1 MKRVVITG
9 LGAITPLG
17 NDVKTTWDNMLQ
29 GRSGI
34 DLIKSFDTSKH
45 TVKIAGEVKDFQ
57 PETKLDPKAIK
68 RLDRCVQL
76 CLWAALESVAD
87 AQIDFEKYDKTDIGV
102 ILGSGI
108 GGLLTWEEEHTKF
121 MNQGP
126 ARVSPFLIPMM
137 IPDMTSGYVAIH
149 YGLKGPNYTTVSACA
164 SGAHAIGTAF
174 REIKLGNASV
184 VVTGGA
190 EAPVTPFALAGFSNM
205 RALSR
210 RNDEPQ
216 KASRPFDQ
224 ARDGFVMAEGAAVLI
239 LEELEFA
246 KRRGARIYAEIV
258 GFGAT
263 GDGYHITAP
272 SPEGEGA
279 RRSMERAIK
288 EAGCQKEQIDYIN
301 THGTSTELNDK
312 FEAKAIKDLFGTHAA
327 KIMLNST
334 KSMIGHTLG
343 AAGAI
348 ESVVT
353 ALSIYEQILHPSI
366 NLENPDPECEG
377 LNFVVNEARKTK
389 IDYALSNSLGFGGHN
404 ATICFKRYTE

>member
-9 LGAITPLG
+9 LGVITPLG
-17 NDVKTTWDNMLQ
+17 NDLRSTWNNMLQ
-29 GRSGI
+29 GKSGI
-34 DLIKSFDTSKH
+34 GLIKSFDTSKH
-45 TVKIAGEVKDFQ
+45 TVKIAGEVKDFN

-76 CLWAALESVAD
+76 CLWAALEAVAD

-102 ILGSGI
+102 IIGSGI
-108 GGLLTWEEEHTKF
+108 GGLLTWEDEHIKY

-126 ARVSPFLIPMM
+126 GRVSPFLIPMM

-184 VVTGGA
+184 VITGGA

-210 RNDEPQ
+210 RNDEPE

-246 KRRGARIYAEIV
+246 RKRGAKIYAEIV

-301 THGTSTELNDK
+301 THGTSTDLNDK
-312 FEAKAIKDLFGTHAA
+312 FEARAIKDLFGPHAP
-327 KIMLNST
+327 KIYLNST

-348 ESVVT
+348 EAVVT
-353 ALSIYEQILHPSI
+353 VLSIYEQILHPSV

-377 LNFVVNEARKTK
+377 LNFVLKESKKAK

-404 ATICFKRYTE
+404 ATLCFKRFTE

>member
-9 LGAITPLG
+9 IGAITPLG
-17 NDVKTTWDNMLQ
+17 NDVQTTWASMLQ
-29 GRSGI
+29 GKSGI

-45 TVKIAGEVKDFQ
+45 TVKIAGEVKNFQ
-57 PETKLDPKAIK
+57 PETKVDPKMIK

-76 CLWAALESVAD
+76 SIWATIEAVAD
-87 AQIDFEKYDKTDIGV
+87 AGIDFEKYDKTDIGV
-102 ILGSGI
+102 IIGSGI

-126 ARVSPFLIPMM
+126 GRVSPFLIPMM

-174 REIKLGNASV
+174 REIKMGNASV
-184 VVTGGA
+184 IVTGGA

-210 RNDEPQ
+210 RNEDPQ

-224 ARDGFVMAEGAAVLI
+224 ERDGFVMAEGAATLI

-246 KRRGARIYAEIV
+246 RKRGAKIYAEIV

-279 RRSMERAIK
+279 RRAMELAIK
-288 EAGCQKEQIDYIN
+288 EAGCQREAIDYIN
-301 THGTSTELNDK
+301 THGTSTDLNDK
-312 FEAKAIKDLFGTHAA
+312 FEAKAIKDLFGEHAP
-327 KIMLNST
+327 KIALNST

-348 ESVVT
+348 EAVVT
-353 ALSIYEQILHPSI
+353 ILSIKEQVIHPSV
-366 NLENPDPECEG
+366 NLENPDPECAG
-377 LNFVVNEARKTK
+377 LNFALNEARKIK

-404 ATICFKRYTE
+404 ASLCFRRFTE

>member
-9 LGAITPLG
+9 IGAITPLG
-17 NDVKTTWDNMLQ
+17 NDVQTTWTNMLQ
-29 GRSGI
+29 GKSGI

-45 TVKIAGEVKDFQ
+45 TVKIAGEIKDFN
-57 PETKLDPKAIK
+57 PETKIDPKTAK

-76 CLWAALESVAD
+76 SVWSTIEAVND
-87 AQIDFEKYDKTDIGV
+87 ARIDFEKYDKTDIGV
-102 ILGSGI
+102 IIGSGI
-108 GGLLTWEEEHTKF
+108 GGLLTWEEEHTRF

-184 VVTGGA
+184 IITGGA

-224 ARDGFVMAEGAAVLI
+224 ARDGFVMAEGSATLI

-246 KRRGARIYAEIV
+246 KKRGAKIYAEIV

-279 RRSMERAIK
+279 RRAMERAIR
-288 EAGCQKEQIDYIN
+288 EAGCNKEQIDYIN

-312 FEAKAIKDLFGTHAA
+312 FEARAIKDLFGEHAR
-327 KIMLNST
+327 KIALNST

-348 ESVVT
+348 EAVVT
-353 ALSIYEQILHPSI
+353 ILSIKHQILHPSL

-377 LNFVVNEARKTK
+377 LEFVVNESKQK
-389 IDYALSNSLGFGGHN
+389 EIDYALSNSLGFGGHN
-404 ATICFKRYTE
+404 ATLCFKRFVE

>member
-17 NDVKTTWDNMLQ
+17 NDVPTTWDNMLK
-29 GRSGI
+29 GISGI

-45 TVKIAGEVKDFQ
+45 GVKIAGEVKDFH
-57 PETKLDPKAIK
+57 PELKLDPKTVK

-76 CLWAALESVAD
+76 CLWATLEAVAD
-87 AQIDFEKYDKTDIGV
+87 SHIDFEKYDKTDIGV
-102 ILGSGI
+102 IIGSGI
-108 GGLLTWEEEHTKF
+108 GGLLTWEDEHIKF

-126 ARVSPFLIPMM
+126 SRVSPFLIPMM

-184 VVTGGA
+184 IITGGA

-216 KASRPFDQ
+216 KASRPFDRE
-224 ARDGFVMAEGAAVLI
+224 RDGFVMAEGAATLI

-246 KRRGARIYAEIV
+246 RNRGARIYAEIV

-288 EAGCQKEQIDYIN
+288 EAGCKKEEIDYIN
-301 THGTSTELNDK
+301 THGTSTDLNDK
-312 FEAKAIKDLFGTHAA
+312 FEARAIKDLFGSHSS
-327 KIMLNST
+327 KIALNST

-348 ESVVT
+348 EAIVT
-353 ALSIYEQILHPSI
+353 ILSIKEQILHPSI

-377 LNFVVNEARKTK
+377 LNFVVKEAKRMQ
-389 IDYALSNSLGFGGHN
+389 INYALSNSLGFGGHN
-404 ATICFKRYTE
+404 ATLCFKRFAE

>member
-9 LGAITPLG
+9 LGAVTPLG
-17 NDVKTTWDNMLQ
+17 NDVPTTWRNMLQ
-29 GRSGI
+29 GKSGI

-45 TVKIAGEVKDFQ
+45 TVKIAGEVKDFH

-76 CLWAALESVAD
+76 CLWATLEAVAD

-102 ILGSGI
+102 IIGSGI
-108 GGLLTWEEEHTKF
+108 GGLLTWEDEHVKF
-121 MNQGP
+121 LNQGP

-164 SGAHAIGTAF
+164 SGAHAIGVAF

-184 VVTGGA
+184 IITGGA

-224 ARDGFVMAEGAAVLI
+224 DRDGFVMAEGAAILI

-246 KRRGARIYAEIV
+246 KKRGAKIYAEVV

-279 RRSMERAIK
+279 RRAMERAIK
-288 EAGCQKEQIDYIN
+288 EAGCPREAIDYIN
-301 THGTSTELNDK
+301 THGTSTDLNDK
-312 FEAKAIKDLFGTHAA
+312 FEARAIKDLFGAHAKNIA
-327 KIMLNST
+327 LNST

-348 ESVVT
+348 EAVVT
-353 ALSIYEQILHPSI
+353 ALSLYEQILHPSV

-377 LNFVVNEARKTK
+377 LNFVLKDAKKTK
-389 IDYALSNSLGFGGHN
+389 IEYALSNSLGFGGHN
-404 ATICFKRYTE
+404 ATLCFKRYEE

>member
-9 LGAITPLG
+9 IGAITPLG
-17 NDVKTTWDNMLQ
+17 NDVQTTWTGILQ
-29 GRSGI
+29 GKSGI

-45 TVKIAGEVKDFQ
+45 TVKIAGEVKNFQ
-57 PETKLDPKAIK
+57 PETKVDPKMIK

-76 CLWAALESVAD
+76 SIWATIEAVAD
-87 AQIDFEKYDKTDIGV
+87 AGIDFEKYDKTDIGV
-102 ILGSGI
+102 IIGSGI

-126 ARVSPFLIPMM
+126 SRVSPFLIPMM

-164 SGAHAIGTAF
+164 SGAHAIGVAF

-184 VVTGGA
+184 IVTGGA
-190 EAPVTPFALAGFSNM
+190 EAPLTPFALAGFSNM

-210 RNDEPQ
+210 RNEEPQ

-224 ARDGFVMAEGAAVLI
+224 ERDGFVMAEGAAILI

-246 KRRGARIYAEIV
+246 KKRGAKIYAEIV

-279 RRSMERAIK
+279 RRAMERAIK
-288 EAGCQKEQIDYIN
+288 EAGCQKEEIDYIN
-301 THGTSTELNDK
+301 THGTSTDLNDK
-312 FEAKAIKDLFGTHAA
+312 FEAKAIKDLFGEHAP
-327 KIMLNST
+327 KIALNST

-348 ESVVT
+348 EAVVT
-353 ALSIYEQILHPSI
+353 ILSIKEQVIHPSI
-366 NLENPDPECEG
+366 NLENPDPECAG
-377 LNFVVNEARKTK
+377 LNFALNGARKIK

-404 ATICFKRYTE
+404 TSLCFKRFAE

>member
-9 LGAITPLG
+9 IGAITPLG
-17 NDVKTTWDNMLQ
+17 NDVQTTWTNMLRGQ
-29 GRSGI
+29 SGI
-34 DLIKSFDTSKH
+34 DLIKSFDTSRH
-45 TVKIAGEVKDFQ
+45 TVKIAGEVNNFQ
-57 PETKLDPKAIK
+57 PETKIDPKMIK

-76 CLWAALESVAD
+76 SIWATIEAVAD
-87 AQIDFEKYDKTDIGV
+87 AGIDFEKYDKTDIGV
-102 ILGSGI
+102 IIGSGI

-126 ARVSPFLIPMM
+126 SRVSPFLIPMM

-184 VVTGGA
+184 IITGGA

-210 RNDEPQ
+210 RNEEPQ

-224 ARDGFVMAEGAAVLI
+224 ARDGFVMAEGAATLV

-246 KRRGARIYAEIV
+246 LKRGAKIYAEIV

-272 SPEGEGA
+272 SPDGEGA
-279 RRSMERAIK
+279 RRAMERAIR
-288 EAGCQKEQIDYIN
+288 EAGCKKEEIDYIN
-301 THGTSTELNDK
+301 THGTSTDLNDK
-312 FEAKAIKDLFGTHAA
+312 FEAKAIKDLFGDHAP
-327 KIMLNST
+327 KIALNST

-348 ESVVT
+348 EAVVT
-353 ALSIYEQILHPSI
+353 ILSIKEQITHPSV
-366 NLENPDPECEG
+366 NLENPDPECAG
-377 LNFVVNEARKTK
+377 LNFVLNDARKIK
-389 IDYALSNSLGFGGHN
+389 VDYALSNSLGFGGHN
-404 ATICFKRYTE
+404 VSLCFRRFTE

>member
-9 LGAITPLG
+9 IGAITPLG
-17 NDVKTTWDNMLQ
+17 NDVQTTWANMLQ
-29 GRSGI
+29 GKSGI
-34 DLIKSFDTSKH
+34 DLIKSFDTSRH

-57 PETKLDPKAIK
+57 PETKVDPKVIK

-76 CLWAALESVAD
+76 CIWATIEAVAD
-87 AQIDFEKYDKTDIGV
+87 AKIEFEKYDKTDIGV
-102 ILGSGI
+102 IIGSGI
-108 GGLLTWEEEHTKF
+108 GGLLTWEEEHIKF

-164 SGAHAIGTAF
+164 SGAHAIGNAF
-174 REIKLGNASV
+174 REIKLGNASAIV
-184 VVTGGA
+184 SGGA

-210 RNDEPQ
+210 RNEEPER
-216 KASRPFDQ
+216 ASRPFDQ
-224 ARDGFVMAEGAAVLI
+224 ARDGFVMAEGAATLI

-246 KRRGARIYAEIV
+246 KKRGAKIYAEIV

-279 RRSMERAIK
+279 RRAMERAIK

-301 THGTSTELNDK
+301 THGTSTDLNDK
-312 FEAKAIKDLFGTHAA
+312 FEAKAIKDLFGEHAS
-327 KIMLNST
+327 KIVLNST

-348 ESVVT
+348 EAMAT
-353 ALSIYEQILHPSI
+353 ILSIQQQILHPSV
-366 NLENPDPECEG
+366 NLENPDPECNN
-377 LNFVVNEARKTK
+377 LNFVINEARKAK

-404 ATICFKRYTE
+404 VSLCFKRFTE

>member
-1 MKRVVITG
+1 MKRVVVTG
-9 LGAITPLG
+9 LGIITPLG
-17 NDVKTTWDNMLQ
+17 NDVPTNWNNMLQ
-29 GRSGI
+29 GKSGI
-34 DLIKSFDTSKH
+34 DLIKSFDTTNH
-45 TVKIAGEVKDFQ
+45 AVKIAGEVKDFH
-57 PETKLDPKAIK
+57 PETKLDPKSLK

-76 CLWAALESVAD
+76 CLWATLEAVAD
-87 AQIDFEKYDKTDIGV
+87 AGIDFEKYDKTDIGV
-102 ILGSGI
+102 IIGSGI
-108 GGLLTWEEEHTKF
+108 GGLLTWEDEHIKF
-121 MNQGP
+121 LNQGP

-164 SGAHAIGTAF
+164 SGAHAIGVAF

-184 VVTGGA
+184 IITGGS

-216 KASRPFDQ
+216 KASRPFDKD
-224 ARDGFVMAEGAAVLI
+224 RDGFVMAEGAGILI

-246 KRRGARIYAEIV
+246 KRRGAKIYAEVV

-279 RRSMERAIK
+279 RRAMERAIR
-288 EAGCQKEQIDYIN
+288 EAGCPKEAIDYIN
-301 THGTSTELNDK
+301 THGTSTDLNDK
-312 FEAKAIKDLFGTHAA
+312 FEARAIKDLFGEHA
-327 KIMLNST
+327 KNIWLNST

-348 ESVVT
+348 EAIVT
-353 ALSIYEQILHPSI
+353 ILSIHEQILHPSI

-377 LNFVVNEARKTK
+377 LNFVVKEARRAK

-404 ATICFKRYTE
+404 STLCFKRYSE